1 VTASDSGRKRV
12 IQAVNR
18 ALGDAPNHVML
29 LLENTAGEK
38 NGVGS
43 SFEDIR
49 AVWDGIEQPSRVGFC
64 FDTCHAFGA
73 GYELRTPDG
82 IEDTLARLDEM
93 LGFSNIHLI
102 HFNDSRGTLGS
113 GLDRHEHIG
122 LGAIGEDGCSSMLQN
137 EFFRSRP
144 LICETPVDE
153 RRDDRGNI
161 AKVRELAGGA
171 AGGE

>member
-1 VTASDSGRKRV
+1 
-12 IQAVNR
+12 
-18 ALGDAPNHVML
+18 
-29 LLENTAGEK
+29 
-38 NGVGS
+38 
-43 SFEDIR
+43 
-49 AVWDGIEQPSRVGFC
+49 
-64 FDTCHAFGA
+64 
-73 GYELRTPDG
+73 
-82 IEDTLARLDEM
+82 
-93 LGFSNIHLI
+93 GFSNIHLI